1 MPDYKHDSSKSKHPS
16 QSDSAFGGKR
26 SAGGALGI
34 YANYPTPLGLDIV
47 DESTGECLSI
57 DEHGSKISI
66 SERLNLRYKRQTQAR
81 KALYGFNETT
91 VYNAKGFEQHHRTC
105 YCNHVPYSK
114 DVDLLKHPTTEK
126 IHLSG
131 LATCGSASTCP
142 ICESVISERRANEL
156 RSAFT
161 QAKAMDLHIQ
171 LLTFTIP
178 HTLGDD
184 IEDLRPKISQAQ
196 QRFFA
201 GKPWQKKREQYGI
214 VAYARSI
221 ECRYG
226 ANGWHPHFHFIVFSE
241 RPLPK
246 THLNDL
252 SPNSKRWRKLDIE
265 KQSPDWRWW
274 LDRWAN
280 MCEKV
285 GLDKPNEYGLD
296 IRDGSMAYDYICKYG
311 LDGERLTTQKGDKQL
326 TWDMAD
332 EITKGNKKDGK
343 KSFSPF
349 QLLDVLGDSNTST
362 EDKQKARIQFIKYA
376 RAMKGVPLMRW
387 SKSAFDV
394 FCFDDVSDSELLKD
408 NNDECLLI
416 AQFNV
421 YQWKCILKYSTRDLF
436 MEVVN
441 SGCGVDGIRS
451 FVDSCVAQDT
461 SVVVPIDT
469 PVEEEKLITVDFTDS
484 EQIEM
489 FDNKL
494 NVLSQFDDAAER
506 DGQALQETI
515 SNGDFLDEI
524 TRALVSRK
532 ANWDSETIK
541 RGLKNQSKKDAIRN
555 EKHRMYVRLFGG
567 DNDFTAQP
575 VSRRDITHY

>member
-1 MPDYKHDSSKSKHPS
+1 
-16 QSDSAFGGKR
+16 
-26 SAGGALGI
+26 
-34 YANYPTPLGLDIV
+34 
-47 DESTGECLSI
+47 
-57 DEHGSKISI
+57 
-66 SERLNLRYKRQTQAR
+66 
-81 KALYGFNETT
+81 
-91 VYNAKGFEQHHRTC
+91 
-105 YCNHVPYSK
+105 
-114 DVDLLKHPTTEK
+114 
-126 IHLSG
+126 
-131 LATCGSASTCP
+131 
-142 ICESVISERRANEL
+142 
-156 RSAFT
+156 
-161 QAKAMDLHIQ
+161 
-171 LLTFTIP
+171 
-178 HTLGDD
+178 
-184 IEDLRPKISQAQ
+184 
-196 QRFFA
+196 
-201 GKPWQKKREQYGI
+201 
-214 VAYARSI
+214 
-221 ECRYG
+221 
-226 ANGWHPHFHFIVFSE
+226 
-241 RPLPK
+241 
-246 THLNDL
+246 
-252 SPNSKRWRKLDIE
+252 
-265 KQSPDWRWW
+265 
-274 LDRWAN
+274 
-280 MCEKV
+280 
-285 GLDKPNEYGLD
+285 
-296 IRDGSMAYDYICKYG
+296 
-311 LDGERLTTQKGDKQL
+311 
-326 TWDMAD
+326 
-332 EITKGNKKDGK
+332 
-343 KSFSPF
+343 
-349 QLLDVLGDSNTST
+349 
-362 EDKQKARIQFIKYA
+362 

-555 EKHRMYVRLFGG
+555 EKHRMYVRLF
-567 DNDFTAQP
+567 
-575 VSRRDITHY
+575 